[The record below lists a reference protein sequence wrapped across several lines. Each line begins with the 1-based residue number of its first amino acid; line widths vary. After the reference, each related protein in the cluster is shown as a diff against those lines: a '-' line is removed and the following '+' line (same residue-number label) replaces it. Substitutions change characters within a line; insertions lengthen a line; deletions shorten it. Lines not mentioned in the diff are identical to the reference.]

1 MKIDILFRE
10 KLSFLLVGLVS
21 ASTHLSVLYLSF
33 RVAMWPLVLSTV
45 LGYLASLAISYYLN
59 YRLTFQSKEAV
70 IISGAKYFIT
80 TLIGLAW
87 NVSLMTVLV
96 NIYDVHYLI
105 AFLLMSLVVM
115 VNNYLLSKYWV
126 F

>member
-1 MKIDILFRE
+1 
-10 KLSFLLVGLVS
+10 
-21 ASTHLSVLYLSF
+21 
-33 RVAMWPLVLSTV
+33 MWPLVLSTV